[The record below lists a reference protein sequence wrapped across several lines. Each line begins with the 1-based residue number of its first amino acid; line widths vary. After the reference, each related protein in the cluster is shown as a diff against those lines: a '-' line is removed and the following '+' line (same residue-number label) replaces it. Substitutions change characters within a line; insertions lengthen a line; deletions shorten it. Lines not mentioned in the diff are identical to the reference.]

1 MRATGMPSWGDSKS
15 LGCPGWKGSGPLGHP
30 DWGAQNP
37 LSDHT
42 GDAHAGGFQ
51 NPPGWPGWRR
61 SGCPGGPGWGA
72 QDPQEEQSRCSCCPM
87 DGDSWHRGTP
97 GLLQSEGRLRMWLW
111 CRDGEVAQ
119 RKEGVA
125 STVGSHGAG
134 PQPCPVA
141 LGTRWGAGCPNPCQ
155 HWQPGTP
162 SCTHTPLPA
171 PCTSHLPSQPY
182 KKSSPWGRGATS
194 QLSQLHLPLTPHTG
208 AQGAPHALPG
218 CCALCTDIN
227 GSGEKKNPLNCVSGL
242 EGSWKQHFRGCVPSR
257 CS

>member
-1 MRATGMPSWGDSKS
+1 MRATEIPSWGDSKS

-37 LSDHT
+37 LSDHA
-42 GDAHAGGFQ
+42 GDAHSGGLQ
-51 NPPGWPGWRR
+51 SPPGCPGWRR

-72 QDPQEEQSRCSCCPM
+72 QDPQEEHSHSSCCPM

-97 GLLQSEGRLRMWLW
+97 GLLQSEGRLRMRLQ
-111 CRDGEVAQ
+111 CRGGEVAQ
-119 RKEGVA
+119 REEGVA

-162 SCTHTPLPA
+162 SCSTHTPLPA
-171 PCTSHLPSQPY
+171 PLHVPPALPALQII
-182 KKSSPWGRGATS
+182 
-194 QLSQLHLPLTPHTG
+194 LPLGQRSHFAAFPAPSPPHTPHWC
-208 AQGAPHALPG
+208 PG
-218 CCALCTDIN
+218 CSSCPARLLC
-227 GSGEKKNPLNCVSGL
+227 PL
-242 EGSWKQHFRGCVPSR
+242 H
-257 CS
+257 